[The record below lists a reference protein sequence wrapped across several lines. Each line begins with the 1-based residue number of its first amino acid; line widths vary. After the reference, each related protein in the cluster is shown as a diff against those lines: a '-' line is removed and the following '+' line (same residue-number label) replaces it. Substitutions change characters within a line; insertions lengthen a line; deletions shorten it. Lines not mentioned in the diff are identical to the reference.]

1 MGHMRIMMVA
11 LALLLGIISMST
23 INVIAQ
29 TNQTR
34 NGGSTADSASDNITT
49 QIMPQGTSVETDNNT
64 KVTSKDTPTSP
75 SPSGN
80 VTSEIAPQG
89 TSIQEANQT
98 STKKNNTT
106 STVGRAGIDNNN
118 IGNVN
123 GNNE

>member
-29 TNQTR
+29 TNQTT
-34 NGGSTADSASDNITT
+34 NDGPTADSASDNITT

-64 KVTSKDTPTSP
+64 KATSKDTPTSP

>member
-1 MGHMRIMMVA
+1 MGYMHIMMVA

-29 TNQTR
+29 TNQT
-34 NGGSTADSASDNITT
+34 TADSASDNITT

-98 STKKNNTT
+98 STIKNSTT

>member
-1 MGHMRIMMVA
+1 MGYMRIMTVA

-34 NGGSTADSASDNITT
+34 NGGPTAYSASDNITT
-49 QIMPQGTSVETDNNT
+49 QIMPQGTSIETDNNT
-64 KVTSKDTPTSP
+64 KATSNDTPTSP

-106 STVGRAGIDNNN
+106 STVGRAGIDNN

>member
-1 MGHMRIMMVA
+1 MGYMRIMMVA

-34 NGGSTADSASDNITT
+34 NGGPSTDSASDNITT

-64 KVTSKDTPTSP
+64 KATSKDTPTSP
-75 SPSGN
+75 SSSGN

-118 IGNVN
+118 IGNVKD
-123 GNNE
+123 NNE